1 MTIVTAGLPASGT
14 ISASQINTELGRI
27 LLPGRSST
35 ANFDIDLVDPRWLAD
50 KVGAGTKISFSDFYG
65 KHYFELT
72 SDSSSADEDPAGGSP
87 PPPPPPPP
95 PTTTTTAATTT
106 TTAATTT
113 TTTTTA
119 APGTTTT
126 TTASPTPTYSLT
138 PSVSTVNEGGSF
150 TVTFATNQTF
160 NYAYTI
166 TGVTSTYLGGA
177 PLTGI
182 VSNGTVLTFN
192 VINDNYTGGDKT
204 FRIALDSVTPTVS
217 ATVLIKDTSLTQ
229 EFYELSGYGIS
240 INEGDTLYPTFRT
253 LNVAIGTT
261 FYWRIDY
268 NSSTSSSDFSGAV
281 SGSFVTT
288 SSSSGIYDGY
298 ASWAATISTDNLT
311 EGAETFKFIVSKTS
325 GGSPVVTSG
334 AITINDTSLS
344 DISINGFM
352 SGTACYYAKT
362 GLSLDRIVGNIWLT
376 VGSFPQTYFN
386 SNCNNNASVP
396 WELLK
401 FRGKGT
407 NQLSNDSTSNE
418 YQLNNGAYPRWMQMD
433 SINVSAIPIG
443 SSANLNHSAYDYS
456 GRGAGWPFSLKT
468 PTFII
473 TRTGTNSITIEL
485 GMSSDWDTGDTGTN
499 ISVRNWFSLTNSL
512 FGGSD
517 EILGTD
523 QDGNPVVVVPFVK
536 GIRTLTW

>member
-1 MTIVTAGLPASGT
+1 MAIVTAGLPASGT

-50 KVGAGTKISFSDFYG
+50 KVGAGTTISFSDFYG

-72 SDSSSADEDPAGGSP
+72 SDSSSADEDPAGGP
-87 PPPPPPPP
+87 PPPPTIPPPP
-95 PTTTTTAATTT
+95 PTTAPPPPPTTAPPPPP
-106 TTAATTT
+106 TTA
-113 TTTTTA
+113 
-119 APGTTTT
+119 PPPPP

-166 TGVTSTYLGGA
+166 TGVTSTYLSGA

-182 VSNGTVLTFN
+182 VSNGDVITFN
-192 VINDNYTGGDKT
+192 VISDNYTGGDKT

-217 ATVLIKDTSLTQ
+217 ATVSIKDTSLTQ

-240 INEGDTLYPTFRT
+240 INEGDTLYPIFRT

-261 FYWRIDY
+261 FYWRIEY
-268 NSSTSSSDFSGAV
+268 NSSTNSSDFSGAV

-298 ASWAATISTDNLT
+298 ASWATTISTDNLT
-311 EGAETFKFIVSKTS
+311 EGPQTFKFIVSKTP
-325 GGSPVVTSG
+325 GGASVVTSND
-334 AITINDTSLS
+334 ITINDTSLS
-344 DISINGFM
+344 DINFTGFM
-352 SGTACYYAKT
+352 SGTARYYAKT
-362 GLSLDRIVGNIWLT
+362 GLSLDRIVGDIWLT
-376 VGSFPQTYFN
+376 VGSFPQTY
-386 SNCNNNASVP
+386 SGSIGDDNASVP

-433 SINVSAIPIG
+433 SINVSSIPIG
-443 SSANLNHSAYDYS
+443 ASANLNHSAYDYS

-517 EILGTD
+517 EVLGTD
-523 QDGNPVVVVPFVK
+523 PDGNPVVVVPFVK
-536 GIRTLTW
+536 GVKTITW